1 MPPGFRPPGRTLK
14 ERWPQ
19 EAEERR
25 YFAATTYAVIVGGI
39 LGLLTVPFT
48 ISALLSGAPAVA
60 AVLIAALLVIALTI
74 SRANATGARWLALAW
89 KIGAWVVGAA
99 ALGVV
104 VEAVGLAMCNETCRG
119 SLAAARGTVPLLL
132 MYAVLVA
139 GSAGIAIL
147 ADQWGNALRR
157 RAPRPASP
165 R

>member
-1 MPPGFRPPGRTLK
+1 MSPRFRPPGRTLK
-14 ERWPQ
+14 ERWP
-19 EAEERR
+19 EDAEERR
-25 YFAATTYAVIVGGI
+25 YFAATSYAVVVGGI
-39 LGLLTVPFT
+39 LGILTVPFT
-48 ISALLSGAPAVA
+48 ISALLSDAPVVA
-60 AVLIAALLVIALTI
+60 AILIAALLAIALTI

-99 ALGVV
+99 VLGLI
-104 VEAVGLAMCNETCRG
+104 VEAVGLAMCNETCQRP
-119 SLAAARGTVPLLL
+119 LAAARGTVPLLL
-132 MYAVLVA
+132 TYAVLVA

>member
-25 YFAATTYAVIVGGI
+25 YFAATTYAVVVGGL
-39 LGLLTVPFT
+39 LGLLTVPFW
-48 ISALLSGAPAVA
+48 ISALLSGAPWLVVVLLA
-60 AVLIAALLVIALTI
+60 ALIAIAVTI
-74 SRANATGARWLALAW
+74 SRANAASARWLALAW
-89 KIGAWVVGAA
+89 KVGAWVVGAA
-99 ALGVV
+99 ALGLVL
-104 VEAVGLAMCNETCRG
+104 EAIGLAICNETCRG

-132 MYAVLVA
+132 IYAVLVA

-157 RAPRPASP
+157 RAPRPATP

>member
-1 MPPGFRPPGRTLK
+1 MPPRFRPPGRTLK

-25 YFAATTYAVIVGGI
+25 YFAATTYAVVVGGI
-39 LGLLTVPFT
+39 LGVLTVPFT
-48 ISALLSGAPAVA
+48 VSAVLTDLPAVA
-60 AVLIAALLVIALTI
+60 AVLIAGLIAIMVTI

-99 ALGVV
+99 VLGVV
-104 VEAVGLAMCNETCRG
+104 LEAVGLAMCNETCRG

-132 MYAVLVA
+132 IYAALVV
-139 GSAGIAIL
+139 GSAGIAIV
-147 ADQWGNALRR
+147 ADQCGNALRR
-157 RAPRPASP
+157 RAPRTAAP

>member
-1 MPPGFRPPGRTLK
+1 MPPRFRPPGRTLK

-19 EAEERR
+19 DAEERR
-25 YFAATTYAVIVGGI
+25 YFAATTYAVVVGGI
-39 LGLLTVPFT
+39 LGLLTVPFK
-48 ISALLSGAPAVA
+48 ISGLLSEAPAAV
-60 AVLIAALLVIALTI
+60 AVLIAALLAIAVTI

-99 ALGVV
+99 ALGLV
-104 VEAVGLAMCNETCRG
+104 VEAAGLAMCNEACRG

-132 MYAVLVA
+132 IYGVLVA

>member
-25 YFAATTYAVIVGGI
+25 YFAATTYAVVVGGV
-39 LGLLTVPFT
+39 LGVLTVPFT
-48 ISALLSGAPAVA
+48 ISALLAEAPVVV
-60 AVLIAALLVIALTI
+60 AVLMAALIAIAGTI
-74 SRANATGARWLALAW
+74 SRATATGARWLALAW
-89 KIGAWVVGAA
+89 KVGAWVVGAA
-99 ALGVV
+99 ALGLVL
-104 VEAVGLAMCNETCRG
+104 EAVGLAMCNETCRG

-132 MYAVLVA
+132 IYAVLVA

-157 RAPRPASP
+157 RAPRAAAP

>member
-1 MPPGFRPPGRTLK
+1 MPPGFRPPGRTLN

-25 YFAATTYAVIVGGI
+25 YFAATTYAVVVGGI
-39 LGLLTVPFT
+39 LGVLTVPFT
-48 ISALLSGAPAVA
+48 VTALLSEAPLVA
-60 AVLIAALLVIALTI
+60 AVLIAALLAIAVTI
-74 SRANATGARWLALAW
+74 SRVDATRARWLALAW

-99 ALGVV
+99 ALGLV
-104 VEAVGLAMCNETCRG
+104 VEAVGLAMCNETCLR
-119 SLAAARGTVPLLL
+119 SLAAARGTVPLIL

-147 ADQWGNALRR
+147 ADQSGNALRR
-157 RAPRPASP
+157 RAPRVASP

>member
-1 MPPGFRPPGRTLK
+1 MSPRFRPPGRTLK
-14 ERWPQ
+14 ERWPAD
-19 EAEERR
+19 AEERR
-25 YFAATTYAVIVGGI
+25 YFAATTYAVVVGGL
-39 LGLLTVPFT
+39 LGILTVPFT
-48 ISALLSGAPAVA
+48 VSALLSDAPAVG
-60 AVLIAALLVIALTI
+60 AVLIAALVAIAVTI

-89 KIGAWVVGAA
+89 KIGVWVLGAA
-99 ALGVV
+99 ALGLV

-132 MYAVLVA
+132 TYAVLVA

-157 RAPRPASP
+157 RAPRSAAP

>member
-25 YFAATTYAVIVGGI
+25 YFAATTYAVVVGGI

-48 ISALLSGAPAVA
+48 VSSVLADAPAVA
-60 AVLIAALLVIALTI
+60 ALLVAALLAIALTI

-89 KIGAWVVGAA
+89 KIAAWVVGAA
-99 ALGVV
+99 ALGLIL
-104 VEAVGLAMCNETCRG
+104 EAVGLAMCNETCRG

-132 MYAVLVA
+132 IYAVLVV

-157 RAPRPASP
+157 RAPRAAAP

>member
-25 YFAATTYAVIVGGI
+25 YFAATTYAVVVGGI

-48 ISALLSGAPAVA
+48 ISGLLSEAPAAA
-60 AVLIAALLVIALTI
+60 AVLIAALLAIAVTI

-99 ALGVV
+99 ALGLV
-104 VEAVGLAMCNETCRG
+104 VEAAGLTMCNESCRA
-119 SLAAARGTVPLLL
+119 SLGAARGTIPLLL
-132 MYAVLVA
+132 IYAVLVA

>member
-1 MPPGFRPPGRTLK
+1 MSPRFRPPGRTLK

-19 EAEERR
+19 DAEERR
-25 YFAATTYAVIVGGI
+25 YFAATTYAVVVGGI
-39 LGLLTVPFT
+39 LGILTVPFT
-48 ISALLSGAPAVA
+48 ISALLSESPAVA
-60 AVLIAALLVIALTI
+60 AVLVAALVAIAVTI

-99 ALGVV
+99 ALGLI

-119 SLAAARGTVPLLL
+119 SLSAARHTVPLLL
-132 MYAVLVA
+132 TYAVLVA

-147 ADQWGNALRR
+147 ADQWGNALRG
-157 RAPRPASP
+157 RALRPASP